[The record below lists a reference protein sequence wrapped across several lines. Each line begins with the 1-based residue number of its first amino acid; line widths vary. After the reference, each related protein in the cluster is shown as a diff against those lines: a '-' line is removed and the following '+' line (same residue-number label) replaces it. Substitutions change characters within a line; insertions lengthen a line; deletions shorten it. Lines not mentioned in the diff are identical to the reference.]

1 MKTII
6 KLFFIITLVGF
17 VSGCDLDR
25 LPYNEITN
33 EDIDVGNAENIT
45 LGTYAKLKEEYYYKA
60 THYVN
65 EYGGDNVSL
74 SGTTVDN
81 LYYLYKYQRLP
92 NNNYMANLW
101 KYSYQIII
109 NINGM
114 INVIPEG
121 ESDDMDQVLGE
132 NYFLRAFMYF
142 NLCNIFGRPYAQS
155 PETNL
160 GVPLKLSTNINEY
173 PKRATVKEI
182 YDQLVED
189 LEKAA
194 SLMESEKSNIYASK
208 EVAYALLSR
217 IYLYMQNW
225 EKAAEYADLVIKSG
239 RYTLLEGENYQK
251 YPRFTPENN
260 TETIWA
266 IRMKKDTDFN
276 KYHMDFYSVGSMY
289 ARINDTGW
297 GEMYPS
303 SSYLE
308 LLHRNPGDLR
318 HGFIVPQELTPTVKW
333 LIYTKGEGVEYTYV
347 KNKVQLENGKYTI
360 TEKPGDYTN
369 PQVQE
374 ETINGQTQY
383 YVTRNDDARKYIV
396 RIENACEQRNGYP
409 VYYIYKCSLQE
420 DQSHLWSP
428 VILRLAEM
436 YLNRAEAN
444 FHLGKTNEALADINI
459 IRERAQIPER
469 KLTDLPPG
477 DGLLDW
483 ILEERR
489 LELAWE
495 GHRKLDIFRNGLT
508 LDRRYPGGHLAGS
521 PVYPTVAPTDNA
533 IVELI
538 PQRELDAYPID
549 LIQNP

>member
-6 KLFFIITLVGF
+6 KFLFISLLMVF
-17 VSGCDLDR
+17 VSGCDLER

-33 EDIDVGNAENIT
+33 EAIDAGNAENIT
-45 LGTYAKLKEEYYYKA
+45 LGTYSKLKEEYFYKSM
-60 THYVN
+60 HYVN

-74 SGTTVDN
+74 SGTTTDN

-92 NNNYMANLW
+92 NNNYMANFW
-101 KYSYQIII
+101 KFSYQTIV

-114 INVIPEG
+114 IEVLSEG
-121 ESDDMDQVLGE
+121 ESEDMDQILGE

-160 GVPLKLSTNINEY
+160 GVPLKLTTDINEY
-173 PKRATVKEI
+173 PQRATVKEI
-182 YDQLVED
+182 YDQLVKD

-194 SLMESEKSNIYASK
+194 SLMQSKKTNIYASK
-208 EVAYALLSR
+208 EVAYALMSR
-217 IYLYMQNW
+217 IYLYMKDW

-239 RYTLLEGENYQK
+239 RYTLLEGENFPK
-251 YPRFTPENN
+251 YPTFVPENN

-266 IRMKKDTDFN
+266 IRMMKDTDFEE
-276 KYHMDFYSVGSMY
+276 YYMASYSVGSMY

-303 SSYLE
+303 STYLE
-308 LLHRNPGDLR
+308 LLNQNPTDLR

-333 LIYTKGEGVEYTYV
+333 LIYTKADGAGYTYI
-347 KNKVQLENGKYTI
+347 KNKVELQGDKYII
-360 TEKPGDYTN
+360 TEDPGNYTS
-369 PQVQE
+369 PEVQE
-374 ETINGQTQY
+374 ETVGGKKRY
-383 YVTRNDDARKYIV
+383 YVTRNDDSRKYIV
-396 RIENACEQRNGYP
+396 RIENACSEKNGYP
-409 VYYIYKCSLQE
+409 MYYIYKCSLQE
-420 DQSHLWSP
+420 GQSHLWSP
-428 VILRLAEM
+428 VIFRLAEM

-444 FHLGKTNEALADINI
+444 FHLGKPSEALADINV
-459 IRERAQIPER
+459 IRDRAQIPER
-469 KLTDLPPG
+469 KLADLPPG

-508 LDRRYPGGHLAGS
+508 LDRKYPGGHLAGS
-521 PVYPTVAPTDNA
+521 PVYTTVSPTDNI

-538 PQRELDAYPID
+538 PQRELDAYPTD
-549 LIQNP
+549 LVQNP

>member
-1 MKTII
+1 MKTTI
-6 KLFFIITLVGF
+6 KYLLISSLIGFI
-17 VSGCDLDR
+17 SGCDLDR
-25 LPYNEITN
+25 MPYNEITN
-33 EDIDVGNAENIT
+33 ENIDAGSAENIT

-60 THYVN
+60 THYIY

-114 INVIPEG
+114 IETIPEG
-121 ESDDMDQVLGE
+121 ESKEMDQVLGE

-142 NLCNIFGRPYAQS
+142 NLCNIFGRPYVQS

-160 GVPLKLSTNINEY
+160 GVPLKLSTDINEY
-173 PKRATVKEI
+173 PQRATVKVV

-194 SLMESEKSNIYASK
+194 SLMESEKINIYASK

-217 IYLYMQNW
+217 VYLYMQNW
-225 EKAAEYADLVIKSG
+225 DKAQEYADLVIKSS
-239 RYTLLEGENYQK
+239 RYSLLEGEDFQK
-251 YPRFTPENN
+251 YPTFVPEKND
-260 TETIWA
+260 ETIWA
-266 IRMKKDTDFN
+266 IRMTKDVDFE
-276 KYHMDFYSVGSMY
+276 KYFMGYYSVGSMY
-289 ARINDTGW
+289 AQINDMGW

-303 SSYLE
+303 STYLE
-308 LLHRNPGDLR
+308 LLDQNPKDIR
-318 HGFIVPQELTPTVKW
+318 HSFIVPQELTPTVKW
-333 LIYTKGEGVEYTYV
+333 LIYTKANDAGYAYV
-347 KNKVQLENGKYTI
+347 KNRVQLENGKYTI
-360 TEKPGDYTN
+360 TENPGEYTST
-369 PQVQE
+369 QVQE
-374 ETINGQTQY
+374 EIVGGITRY
-383 YVTRNDDARKYIV
+383 YVTRNDDGKKYTV
-396 RIENACEQRNGYP
+396 KIENATSQRNGYP

-436 YLNRAEAN
+436 YLNRAEAY
-444 FHLGKTNEALADINI
+444 FHLNKISDALADINV
-459 IRERAQIPER
+459 IRERAEIPVR
-469 KLTDLPPG
+469 KLENLVPG
-477 DGLLDW
+477 ETLLTW

-495 GHRKLDIFRNGLT
+495 GHRKLDVFRNGLT

-521 PVYPTVAPTDNA
+521 PVYTTIAPTDNV

-549 LIQNP
+549 LVQNP